1 MEKEF
6 KIGNLIKTNCSTCMI
21 IKIIPYQEYLNLQTE
36 TSFWSC
42 PDNDNMICIE
52 VLHDKRKKQP
62 IARFGHSLDK
72 TFWIPYE
79 ELTFRS
85 DIEAGGDRWEVFGG
99 SLNRG
104 TAK

>member
-6 KIGNLIKTNCSTCMI
+6 KIGSLIKTNWSTCMI

-42 PDNDNMICIE
+42 PDNGEMICIE
-52 VLHDKRKKQP
+52 VLHDKRKKWP
-62 IARFGHSLDK
+62 TMPNAHSIER

-79 ELTFRS
+79 ELIFRA
-85 DIEAGGDRWEVFGG
+85 DIKSEGDRWEVFGG
-99 SLNRG
+99 S
-104 TAK
+104 

>member
-6 KIGNLIKTNCSTCMI
+6 KIGNLIKTNWSTCMI

-36 TSFWSC
+36 ASFWSC

-52 VLHDKRKKQP
+52 VLHDKRKPTPQYAP
-62 IARFGHSLDK
+62 YGVLDK

-85 DIEAGGDRWEVFGG
+85 DIDAGGDRWEVFGG
-99 SLNRG
+99 S
-104 TAK
+104 